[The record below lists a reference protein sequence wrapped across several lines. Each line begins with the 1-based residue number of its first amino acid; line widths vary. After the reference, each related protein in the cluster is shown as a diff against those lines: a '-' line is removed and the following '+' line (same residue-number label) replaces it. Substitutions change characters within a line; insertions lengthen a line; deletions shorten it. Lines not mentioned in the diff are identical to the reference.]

1 MHCFGSPSIY
11 FASIYDLLT
20 ASWVILG
27 NISPEDVDKCVSIT
41 AATQGK
47 EQLKLIH
54 HELKN
59 ANCLGCGV
67 VRSIDLTEQ
76 CMHVLMPKELS
87 KCVNSINL
95 IVLPDLISIPSGLLN
110 EQFLYQSNSC
120 LPFIFSYFEP
130 K

>member
-1 MHCFGSPSIY
+1 MN
-11 FASIYDLLT
+11 

-27 NISPEDVDKCVSIT
+27 NISSEEVAKLPPTVS
-41 AATQGK
+41 QNQ
-47 EQLKLIH
+47 EPVKLIR
-54 HELKN
+54 ELKN

-67 VRSIDLTEQ
+67 VRAIDLTEQ
-76 CMHVLMPKELS
+76 CMHILMPKALS
-87 KCVNSINL
+87 DHVDDINL

-110 EQFLYQSNSC
+110 EQFLYQSSSS

>member
-1 MHCFGSPSIY
+1 MHCFGCPNIY
-11 FASIYDLLT
+11 SASIYDLLN

-27 NISPEDVDKCVSIT
+27 NIPPVEVAKLPPTVLQSQEP
-41 AATQGK
+41 
-47 EQLKLIH
+47 LKLIH
-54 HELKN
+54 ELKS

-67 VRSIDLTEQ
+67 VRAIDLTEQ
-76 CMHVLMPKELS
+76 CVHILMPKAL
-87 KCVNSINL
+87 CNVVDAINL

-110 EQFLYQSNSC
+110 EQFLYQSSSS